1 MGTFEMT
8 HRQLPG
14 ERKGS
19 SVILIQYHATF
30 KIGPPSPPLKREKP
44 NTKVLTKAQLR
55 IGDDDACNRNED
67 NCIHDFYPTIENR

>member
-30 KIGPPSPPLKREKP
+30 KIGPSLPSKREKP

-55 IGDDDACNRNED
+55 IGDDDACHRNEL
-67 NCIHDFYPTIENR
+67 YS